1 MHEFDKCIVASKNGA
16 KLGEGFVN
24 EFEGKVIKACLD
36 EDFALL
42 LTQDV
47 NIFIF
52 NRVKGECVYKA
63 VVSTIDGKNVVFINA
78 TFLHST
84 QKRNNTRVGTAL
96 RYRITHR
103 FIGEDFKNVEKLK
116 TPIDI
121 NILNLSANGMYI
133 GCSSLFVTGQK
144 FPLVFRDAGKPIN
157 LVVEVVRCQ
166 NSHKGST
173 YGCRFLNISEKDADN
188 IFRFV
193 LHEQIEQRRR
203 NLLF

>member
-1 MHEFDKCIVASKNGA
+1 MHEFDKCIVASKSGT
-16 KLGEGFVN
+16 KLAEGFVN
-24 EFEGKVIKACLD
+24 EFEGKVLKACFED
-36 EDFALL
+36 DFALL
-42 LTQDV
+42 LTQEV

-52 NRVKGECVYKA
+52 NRIKGECVYKA
-63 VVSTIDGKNVVFINA
+63 VVSSIEGKNVVFVNA

-84 QKRNNTRVGTAL
+84 QKRNNTRVSTTL
-96 RYRITHR
+96 HYRITHR
-103 FIGEDFKNVEKLK
+103 FTGDNFKDVEKLE

-121 NILNLSANGMYI
+121 NILNISANGMYI
-133 GCSSLFVTGQK
+133 NCSSLFVAGQK

-166 NSHKGST
+166 KLHKGNT